1 MDKIKFG
8 VSINK
13 VGALIVYNFKI
24 RTNCGS
30 VLDKFL
36 HTAREKLFNRIS
48 GSELLYISAC
58 AKRSRDDKYITYD
71 FSSCNRHMFFEVLFP
86 IIRREMLNAEVKNLT
101 EKYKSLHVDIQ
112 VQDLPDEELMLMEED
127 YWDGDD
133 SCEL

>member
-1 MDKIKFG
+1 MNKIKFG

-13 VGALIVYNFKI
+13 VGALIVYNFRI
-24 RTNCGS
+24 RTTSNS
-30 VLDKFL
+30 YLDKSL
-36 HTAREKLFNRIS
+36 ENAWDKISKAIS
-48 GSELLYISAC
+48 GEEFMYNNYTRSDG
-58 AKRSRDDKYITYD
+58 AKYSIHD
-71 FSSCNRHMFFEVLFP
+71 FSSCYRGHFFEIFLP
-86 IIRREMLNAEVKNLT
+86 IIKRSMLDAKVKNLT